1 MAFLIIILV
10 IFIVDFKVK
19 TYIEKKKEMHKKEEI
34 LNGNII
40 IERYHNKGAILNS
53 MDHKPGLVKIISS
66 IMLGTI
72 FLVFSVLLTKK
83 GKILYKLGLSLI
95 LGGAASN
102 VYDRIK
108 KGYVVDYFSFK
119 FLKRVIFNLSDIFI
133 IIGAL
138 LISVVS
144 VFEKE

>member
-1 MAFLIIILV
+1 MAFLIIIIV

-19 TYIEKKKEMHKKEEI
+19 TYIEKKKEMHIKEEI

-53 MDHKPGLVKIISS
+53 MDHKPGFVKIISS

-83 GKILYKLGLSLI
+83 GNTLYKLGLSLI

-133 IIGAL
+133 FIGAV

-144 VFEKE
+144 LFEKE